1 MKNIKGKLHWIIL
14 FLVVGLF
21 ICLGL
26 VFITLPAQSM
36 CNDIIQYGK
45 TSLDS
50 PLVKTTHD
58 FLNKSEKIAETFGS
72 DFKIDYQKSEI
83 DVTGNDSYGKS
94 TYTISG
100 SKKSGTV
107 CVYWNWKKL
116 HYFVLINN
124 RQNSKQYGL
133 SISDGKL
140 RLAFSGNSFEVRKG
154 SYASESASKF
164 SDKNNGIEIKKVE
177 YLQEGT
183 DPILLFNEM

>member
-1 MKNIKGKLHWIIL
+1 MKNIKDKLLSILPFLIIG
-14 FLVVGLF
+14 FFVCHVLVL
-21 ICLGL
+21 I
-26 VFITLPAQSM
+26 IPAQSFS
-36 CNDIIQYGK
+36 NKVIQYGK
-45 TSLDS
+45 TPLDS

-58 FLNKSEKIAETFGS
+58 FLSKSEKIAETFGS
-72 DFKIDYQKSEI
+72 DFKIDYQKSEV
-83 DVTGNDSYGKS
+83 DLTGDDSHGKS
-94 TYTISG
+94 TYAISG

-116 HYFVLINN
+116 HYFVFINN